1 MSQQNID
8 FGAFPDDPSAD
19 AIRTGFQ
26 KTQDNFNQLFSAVGT
41 SAVLSVN
48 RTAGVGITVNS
59 PTGNVV
65 VSANIASVRFSSS
78 QLRFGL
84 TPAPTT
90 TTATYTDYTQ
100 TMYVELPTNIS
111 LGNLT
116 VSGISNLGSASN
128 VIITGGSAGYVLST
142 NGSGNLSWISPSGG
156 SGLANG
162 TSNVA
167 IPVINGNINL
177 TSNGVTSLTIT
188 DTGAVLGN
196 GTGGDLTG
204 GNLISAN
211 SLDISATANFV
222 SASNVTLGAV
232 GNIHISGGSS
242 GDVLSTDGTGN
253 LSWAAPALR
262 VVVSAID
269 YTPVLADAYNTLVRM
284 TKGTATN
291 FILPNDADLDMPI
304 GTAILIGWD
313 GDGEVTVLPDTGVT
327 CDTPDTLT
335 IAKKWGKIVVFKI
348 SANYWQVEG
357 NLTPGA

>member
-84 TPAPTT
+84 TPAPTS
-90 TTATYTDYTQ
+90 TTATYTDYAQ
-100 TMYVELPTNIS
+100 TMYVELPANIS
-111 LGNLT
+111 LGNVT
-116 VSGISNLGSASN
+116 VSGISNLGPASN

-142 NGSGNLSWISPSGG
+142 NGSGNLSWTAPGGGG
-156 SGLANG
+156 SGA
-162 TSNVA
+162 
-167 IPVINGNINL
+167 
-177 TSNGVTSLTIT
+177 
-188 DTGAVLGN
+188 TGA
-196 GTGGDLTG
+196 TGPAGATG
-204 GNLISAN
+204 AQG
-211 SLDISATANFV
+211 ATGP
-222 SASNVTLGAV
+222 SGSN
-232 GNIHISGGSS
+232 I
-242 GDVLSTDGTGN
+242 
-253 LSWAAPALR
+253 LR
-262 VVVSAID
+262 IVVSAID
-269 YTPVLADAYNTLVRM
+269 YTPTLDDAYNTLVRM
-284 TKGTATN
+284 TKSTATN
-291 FILPNDADLDMPI
+291 FILPADSTVNMPI

-313 GDGEVTVLPDTGVT
+313 GDGQVTVSPAIGVT
-327 CDTPDTLT
+327 CNTPDTLT

>member
-48 RTAGVGITVNS
+48 RTAGVGITVNN

-90 TTATYTDYTQ
+90 TTATYTDYAQ
-100 TMYVELPTNIS
+100 TMYVELPANIS
-111 LGNLT
+111 LGNVT
-116 VSGISNLGSASN
+116 VSGISNLGPASN

-142 NGSGNLSWISPSGG
+142 NGSGNLSWTSPTSGAAGATGATGPAGATGAQGATGPSG
-156 SGLANG
+156 
-162 TSNVA
+162 SN
-167 IPVINGNINL
+167 I
-177 TSNGVTSLTIT
+177 
-188 DTGAVLGN
+188 
-196 GTGGDLTG
+196 
-204 GNLISAN
+204 
-211 SLDISATANFV
+211 
-222 SASNVTLGAV
+222 
-232 GNIHISGGSS
+232 
-242 GDVLSTDGTGN
+242 
-253 LSWAAPALR
+253 LR
-262 VVVSAID
+262 IVVSATD
-269 YTPVLADAYNTLVRM
+269 YTPTLDDAYNTLVRM
-284 TKGTATN
+284 TKSTATN
-291 FILPNDADLDMPI
+291 FILPADSTVDMPI

-313 GDGEVTVLPDTGVT
+313 GDGQVTVAPTVGVT

-348 SANYWQVEG
+348 AANYWQVEG

>member
-90 TTATYTDYTQ
+90 TTATYTDYAQ
-100 TMYVELPTNIS
+100 TMYVELPANIS
-111 LGNLT
+111 LGNVT
-116 VSGISNLGSASN
+116 VTGISNLGPASN
-128 VIITGGSAGYVLST
+128 VTITGGAAGYLLST
-142 NGSGNLSWISPSGG
+142 NGSGNLSWTAPGGGG
-156 SGLANG
+156 SGA
-162 TSNVA
+162 
-167 IPVINGNINL
+167 
-177 TSNGVTSLTIT
+177 
-188 DTGAVLGN
+188 TGA
-196 GTGGDLTG
+196 TGPAGATG
-204 GNLISAN
+204 AQG
-211 SLDISATANFV
+211 ATGP
-222 SASNVTLGAV
+222 SGSN
-232 GNIHISGGSS
+232 I
-242 GDVLSTDGTGN
+242 
-253 LSWAAPALR
+253 LR
-262 VVVSAID
+262 IVVSATD
-269 YTPVLADAYNTLVRM
+269 YTPTLDDAYNTLVRM
-284 TKGTATN
+284 TKSTATN
-291 FILPNDADLDMPI
+291 FILPADSTVNMPI

-313 GDGEVTVLPDTGVT
+313 GDGAVTVAPAVGVT
-327 CDTPDTLT
+327 CNTPDTLT

>member
-26 KTQDNFNQLFSAVGT
+26 KTQENFNQLFSAVGT

-48 RTAGVGITVNS
+48 RTAGAGITVNS

-84 TPAPTT
+84 TPAPTS
-90 TTATYTDYTQ
+90 TTATYTDYAQ
-100 TMYVELPTNIS
+100 TMYVELPANIS
-111 LGNLT
+111 LGNLSVT
-116 VSGISNLGSASN
+116 GTSNLGPASN

-142 NGSGNLSWISPSGG
+142 NGSGNLSWTAPGGGG
-156 SGLANG
+156 SGA
-162 TSNVA
+162 
-167 IPVINGNINL
+167 
-177 TSNGVTSLTIT
+177 
-188 DTGAVLGN
+188 TGA
-196 GTGGDLTG
+196 TGPTG
-204 GNLISAN
+204 
-211 SLDISATANFV
+211 AT
-222 SASNVTLGAV
+222 GAQ
-232 GNIHISGGSS
+232 GATGSS
-242 GDVLSTDGTGN
+242 GSN
-253 LSWAAPALR
+253 IIR
-262 VVVSAID
+262 IVVSATD
-269 YTPVLADAYNTLVRM
+269 YTPVLDDAYNTLVRM
-284 TKGTATN
+284 TKSTATN
-291 FILPNDADLDMPI
+291 FILPNDTDVNMPI

-313 GDGEVTVLPDTGVT
+313 GDGQVTVAPASGVT
-327 CDTPDTLT
+327 CNTPDTLT

>member
-90 TTATYTDYTQ
+90 TTATYTDYAQ
-100 TMYVELPTNIS
+100 TMYVELPANIS
-111 LGNLT
+111 LGNLSVT
-116 VSGISNLGSASN
+116 GTSNLGPASN
-128 VIITGGSAGYVLST
+128 VIITGGTAGYVLST
-142 NGSGNLSWISPSGG
+142 NGSG
-156 SGLANG
+156 
-162 TSNVA
+162 T
-167 IPVINGNINL
+167 
-177 TSNGVTSLTIT
+177 
-188 DTGAVLGN
+188 
-196 GTGGDLTG
+196 
-204 GNLISAN
+204 
-211 SLDISATANFV
+211 
-222 SASNVTLGAV
+222 
-232 GNIHISGGSS
+232 
-242 GDVLSTDGTGN
+242 
-253 LSWAAPALR
+253 LSWAAPGGGVVGATGPTGATGPAGATGVTGATGPSGSNILR
-262 VVVSAID
+262 IVVSATD
-269 YTPVLADAYNTLVRM
+269 YTPVLGDAYNTLVRM
-284 TKGTATN
+284 TKSTPTN
-291 FILPNDADLDMPI
+291 FILPNDSDVNMPI

-313 GDGEVTVLPDTGVT
+313 GDGQVTVAPAVGVT
-327 CDTPDTLT
+327 CNTPDTLT

>member
-48 RTAGVGITVNS
+48 RTAGIGITVNN

-90 TTATYTDYTQ
+90 TTATYTDYVQ
-100 TMYVELPTNIS
+100 TMYVELPANIS

-116 VSGISNLGSASN
+116 VTGTSNLGPASN
-128 VIITGGSAGYVLST
+128 VIITGGAAGYVLST
-142 NGSGNLSWISPSGG
+142 NGSGTLSWTAPGGGAAGATGPTGATGPSG
-156 SGLANG
+156 A
-162 TSNVA
+162 T
-167 IPVINGNINL
+167 
-177 TSNGVTSLTIT
+177 GVTGA
-188 DTGAVLGN
+188 TGPSG
-196 GTGGDLTG
+196 
-204 GNLISAN
+204 
-211 SLDISATANFV
+211 
-222 SASNVTLGAV
+222 SN
-232 GNIHISGGSS
+232 I
-242 GDVLSTDGTGN
+242 
-253 LSWAAPALR
+253 LR
-262 VVVSAID
+262 IVVSATD
-269 YTPVLADAYNTLVRM
+269 YTPVLGDAYNTLVRM

-291 FILPNDADLDMPI
+291 FILPNDSTVDMPI

-313 GDGEVTVLPDTGVT
+313 GDGQVTVAPAVGVT
-327 CDTPDTLT
+327 CNTPDTLT

>member
-90 TTATYTDYTQ
+90 TTATYTDYAQ
-100 TMYVELPTNIS
+100 TMYVELPANIS
-111 LGNLT
+111 LGNVT
-116 VSGISNLGSASN
+116 VSGISNLGPASN

-142 NGSGNLSWISPSGG
+142 NGSGNLSWTSPTSGAAG
-156 SGLANG
+156 ATGA
-162 TSNVA
+162 T
-167 IPVINGNINL
+167 
-177 TSNGVTSLTIT
+177 GVTGA
-188 DTGAVLGN
+188 TGP
-196 GTGGDLTG
+196 
-204 GNLISAN
+204 
-211 SLDISATANFV
+211 
-222 SASNVTLGAV
+222 SASN
-232 GNIHISGGSS
+232 II
-242 GDVLSTDGTGN
+242 
-253 LSWAAPALR
+253 R
-262 VVVSAID
+262 VIESATD
-269 YTPVLADAYNTLVRM
+269 YTPVLGDAYNTLVRM
-284 TKGTATN
+284 TSATPTN
-291 FILPNDADLDMPI
+291 FILPNDSTVDMPI

-313 GDGEVTVLPDTGVT
+313 GDGAVTVAPAVGVT